1 MSASFPLY
9 VHIPFCTSKC
19 SYCDFFSVPCAGKIA
34 DEYIDAVLSEAAF
47 TASLCGIDSWKT
59 IYVGGGTPS
68 LLSEKQIDFL
78 FSGLLKLSRKAPLE
92 VTMEANPS
100 DVTKSLLDA
109 ASASGVTRIS
119 CGIQSFNDAS
129 LCRVKRRSRA
139 DDVHRALSLF
149 DTDWPHT
156 LSLDMIAR
164 LPEETDASFSS
175 GLRTILEHKADHI
188 SLYSLTVE
196 EGTPLYTEIEKGNIL
211 CDIDASDALW
221 ISGRDFLCDAGYEQY
236 EVSNFCRRGGECL
249 HNLSYWNLESYAGI
263 GAGATGTFYGKHMSA
278 RCTNTHDIGSYVRF
292 WKSKK
297 IDTEDFR
304 SRIFFSDD
312 FISYAPKAS
321 SFFRQ
326 APALSVTE
334 RSERERSMQELEG
347 RQRTFGELP
356 FSVEYIDKKTE
367 AFEFFMMG
375 LRMTRG
381 ICRETYENR
390 FGAFPEKAEALF
402 KSWEGRGR
410 ALRREKNG
418 VHFYALTKEGLLFLN
433 EFLEALL

>member
-19 SYCDFFSVPCAGKIA
+19 SYCDFFSVPCAEKIG
-34 DEYIDAVLSEAAF
+34 DEYIDAVLTEAAF
-47 TASLCGIDSWKT
+47 AASLCDIDSWKT

-78 FSGLLKLSRKAPLE
+78 FSGLLKMSRKAPLE
-92 VTMEANPS
+92 VTMEVNPS
-100 DVTKSLLDA
+100 DVTESLLHA

-119 CGIQSFNDAS
+119 CGIQSFSDSS
-129 LCRVKRRSRA
+129 LCRVRRRSRA
-139 DDVHRALSLF
+139 GDVYRALSLF
-149 DTDWPHT
+149 DKNWSHS
-156 LSLDMIAR
+156 LSVDMIAR
-164 LPEETDASFSS
+164 LPEETDASFAS
-175 GLRTILEHKADHI
+175 GLKTLLSYAPDHI

-196 EGTPLYTEIEKGNIL
+196 EGTPLCTEIESGKIRHN
-211 CDIDASDALW
+211 IDASDALW
-221 ISGRDFLCDAGYEQY
+221 LSGRDFLCDAGYEQY

-249 HNLSYWNLESYAGI
+249 HNLAYWNLESYAGI
-263 GAGATGTFYGKHMSA
+263 GAGAVGTFYGKDVSA
-278 RCTNTHDIGSYVRF
+278 RFTNTRDIGSYVRF

-297 IDTEDFR
+297 IDAEDLR

-312 FISYAPKAS
+312 FRTVQGAA
-321 SFFRQ
+321 
-326 APALSVTE
+326 E
-334 RSERERSMQELEG
+334 RR
-347 RQRTFGELP
+347 FGELP

-381 ICRETYENR
+381 ICRETYEKR
-390 FGAFPEKAEALF
+390 FGAFPEKAETLF
-402 KSWEGRGR
+402 KAWEWRGL
-410 ALRREKNG
+410 ALRYEKKG
-418 VHFYALTKEGLLFLN
+418 ERFYALTRKGLLFLN

>member
-1 MSASFPLY
+1 MGVSFPLY

-19 SYCDFFSVPCAGKIA
+19 SYCDFFSVPCAAKIG
-34 DEYIDAVLSEAAF
+34 DEYIEAVLAEAAF
-47 TASLCGIDSWKT
+47 TASLRDIDSWKT

-68 LLSEKQIDFL
+68 LLTEKQIDRL
-78 FSGLLKLSRKAPLE
+78 VSGLLKLSGKAPLE

-100 DVTKSLLDA
+100 DVTESLLDA

-129 LCRVKRRSRA
+129 LCRVRRRSRA
-139 DDVHRALSLF
+139 SDVYRALSLF
-149 DTDWPHT
+149 EKNRPHS
-156 LSLDMIAR
+156 LSVDMIAR
-164 LPEETDASFSS
+164 LPEETDASFAS
-175 GLRTILEHKADHI
+175 GLQTLLSYNVDHI

-196 EGTPLYTEIEKGNIL
+196 EGTPLCTEIESGKIRH
-211 CDIDASDALW
+211 DIDASDALW
-221 ISGRDFLCDAGYEQY
+221 ISGRDFLCGAGYEQY

-249 HNLSYWNLESYAGI
+249 HNLAYWNLESYAGI
-263 GAGATGTFYGKHMSA
+263 GAGAVGTFYGKNMSA
-278 RCTNTHDIGSYVRF
+278 RFTNTRDIEAYTRF

-297 IDTEDFR
+297 IDADDFR
-304 SRIFFSDD
+304 RRGFLSDD
-312 FISYAPKAS
+312 FRTAQGDAV
-321 SFFRQ
+321 Q
-326 APALSVTE
+326 AYTK
-334 RSERERSMQELEG
+334 RR
-347 RQRTFGELP
+347 FGELP

-381 ICRETYENR
+381 ICRETYEKR

-402 KSWEGRGR
+402 TAWEGRGL
-410 ALRREKNG
+410 ALRRKKHG
-418 VHFYALTKEGLLFLN
+418 AHFYALTKEGLLFLN

>member
-19 SYCDFFSVPCAGKIA
+19 SYCDFFSVPCVEKIG
-34 DEYIDAVLSEAAF
+34 DEYIDAVLNEAAF
-47 TASLCGIDSWKT
+47 AASLCDIDSWKT

-78 FSGLLKLSRKAPLE
+78 FSGLLKMSRKSPLE

-100 DVTKSLLDA
+100 DVTESFLHA

-129 LCRVKRRSRA
+129 LCRVRRRSRA
-139 DDVHRALSLF
+139 DDVYRALSLF
-149 DTDWPHT
+149 EKSWPHA
-156 LSLDMIAR
+156 LSVDMIAR
-164 LPEETDASFSS
+164 LPEETDASFAS
-175 GLRTILEHKADHI
+175 GLKTLLSYAPDHI

-196 EGTPLYTEIEKGNIL
+196 EGTPLCTEIESGKIRHN
-211 CDIDASDALW
+211 IDASDALW
-221 ISGRDFLCDAGYEQY
+221 ISGRDFLCGAGYEQY

-249 HNLSYWNLESYAGI
+249 HNLAYWNLESYAGI
-263 GAGATGTFYGKHMSA
+263 GAGATGTFYGKNMSA
-278 RCTNTHDIGSYVRF
+278 RFTNTRDIGSYVRF

-297 IDTEDFR
+297 IDTDDLR

-312 FISYAPKAS
+312 FRTVQGA
-321 SFFRQ
+321 
-326 APALSVTE
+326 TE
-334 RSERERSMQELEG
+334 REHRDEKRTTQGDAVQAYTERR
-347 RQRTFGELP
+347 FGELP

-381 ICRETYENR
+381 ICRETYEKR

-402 KSWEGRGR
+402 KSWEGRGL
-410 ALRREKNG
+410 ALRRKKNG
-418 VHFYALTKEGLLFLN
+418 RRFYALTKEGLLFLN

>member
-1 MSASFPLY
+1 VGVSFPLY

-19 SYCDFFSVPCAGKIA
+19 SYCDFFSVPCAKKID
-34 DEYIDAVLSEAAF
+34 DEYIDAVLNEAAC
-47 TASLCGIDSWKT
+47 TASLRDIDSWKT

-78 FSGLLKLSRKAPLE
+78 FSGLLKMSRKAPLE

-100 DVTKSLLDA
+100 DVTESLLDA

-119 CGIQSFNDAS
+119 CGIQSFSDAS
-129 LCRVKRRSRA
+129 LCRVRRRSRA
-139 DDVHRALSLF
+139 SDVYRALSLF
-149 DTDWPHT
+149 EKKRPHS
-156 LSLDMIAR
+156 LSVDMIAR
-164 LPEETDASFSS
+164 LPEETDASFAS
-175 GLRTILEHKADHI
+175 GLKTLLSYAPDHI

-196 EGTPLYTEIEKGNIL
+196 EGTPLCSEIESGKIL
-211 CDIDASDALW
+211 HDIDASDALW
-221 ISGRDFLCDAGYEQY
+221 ISGRDLLCDAGYEQY

-249 HNLSYWNLESYAGI
+249 HNLAYWNLESYAGI
-263 GAGATGTFYGKHMSA
+263 GAGATGTFYGKDVST
-278 RCTNTHDIGSYVRF
+278 RITNTRDIGSYVRF

-297 IDTEDFR
+297 IDADDLRAPAFL
-304 SRIFFSDD
+304 SDD
-312 FISYAPKAS
+312 FRTVQVRA
-321 SFFRQ
+321 
-326 APALSVTE
+326 
-334 RSERERSMQELEG
+334 ERERK
-347 RQRTFGELP
+347 FAELP

-381 ICRETYENR
+381 ICRETYEAR

-402 KSWEGRGR
+402 TAWEGRGL
-410 ALRREKNG
+410 ALRRKKNG
-418 VHFYALTKEGLLFLN
+418 AHFYALTKEGLLFLN

>member
-19 SYCDFFSVPCAGKIA
+19 SYCDFFSIPCAEKIG
-34 DEYIDAVLSEAAF
+34 DEYIDAVLTEAAF
-47 TASLCGIDSWKT
+47 AASLCDIDSWKT

-78 FSGLLKLSRKAPLE
+78 FSGLLKMSRKAPLE
-92 VTMEANPS
+92 VTMEVNPS
-100 DVTKSLLDA
+100 DVTESLLHA

-119 CGIQSFNDAS
+119 CGIQSFNDSS
-129 LCRVKRRSRA
+129 LCRVRRRSRA
-139 DDVHRALSLF
+139 DDVYRALSLF
-149 DTDWPHT
+149 DKNRPKA
-156 LSLDMIAR
+156 LSVDMIAR
-164 LPEETDASFSS
+164 LPEETDASFAS
-175 GLRTILEHKADHI
+175 GLKTLLSYAPDHI

-196 EGTPLYTEIEKGNIL
+196 EGTPLCTEIESGKIRHN
-211 CDIDASDALW
+211 IDASDALW
-221 ISGRDFLCDAGYEQY
+221 LSGRDFLCDAGYEQY

-249 HNLSYWNLESYAGI
+249 HNLAYWNLESYAGI
-263 GAGATGTFYGKHMSA
+263 GAGSVGTFYGKDVSA
-278 RCTNTHDIGSYVRF
+278 RFTNTRDIEAYTRF

-297 IDTEDFR
+297 IDAEDLR

-312 FISYAPKAS
+312 FRTVQGAA
-321 SFFRQ
+321 
-326 APALSVTE
+326 E
-334 RSERERSMQELEG
+334 RR
-347 RQRTFGELP
+347 FGELP

-381 ICRETYENR
+381 ICRETYEKR
-390 FGAFPEKAEALF
+390 FGAFPEKAETLF
-402 KSWEGRGR
+402 KSWEGRDL
-410 ALRREKNG
+410 ALRRKKNG
-418 VHFYALTKEGLLFLN
+418 RRFYALTKEGLLFLN

>member
-1 MSASFPLY
+1 MGASFPLY

-19 SYCDFFSVPCAGKIA
+19 SYCDFFSVPCAKKID
-34 DEYIDAVLSEAAF
+34 DEYIDAVLNEAAC
-47 TASLCGIDSWKT
+47 TASLRDIDSWKT

-78 FSGLLKLSRKAPLE
+78 FSGLLKMSRKAPLE

-100 DVTKSLLDA
+100 DVTESLLDA

-129 LCRVKRRSRA
+129 LRRVRRRSRA
-139 DDVHRALSLF
+139 DDVYRALSLF
-149 DTDWPHT
+149 DKNRPKA
-156 LSLDMIAR
+156 LSVDMIAR
-164 LPEETDASFSS
+164 LPEETDASFAS
-175 GLRTILEHKADHI
+175 GLKTLLSYAPDHI

-196 EGTPLYTEIEKGNIL
+196 EGTPLCSEIESGKIL
-211 CDIDASDALW
+211 HDIDASDALW
-221 ISGRDFLCDAGYEQY
+221 ISGRDFLCGAGYEQY
-236 EVSNFCRRGGECL
+236 EVSNFCRRGCECL
-249 HNLSYWNLESYAGI
+249 HNLAYWNLESYAGI
-263 GAGATGTFYGKHMSA
+263 GAGATGTFYRKDVSA
-278 RCTNTHDIGSYVRF
+278 RFTNTRDIEAYTRF

-297 IDTEDFR
+297 IDAEDLR

-312 FISYAPKAS
+312 FRTVQGAA
-321 SFFRQ
+321 
-326 APALSVTE
+326 E
-334 RSERERSMQELEG
+334 RR
-347 RQRTFGELP
+347 FGELP

-381 ICRETYENR
+381 ICRETYEKR
-390 FGAFPEKAEALF
+390 FGTFPEKAETLF
-402 KSWEGRGR
+402 KSWEGRGL
-410 ALRREKNG
+410 ALRREKHG
-418 VHFYALTKEGLLFLN
+418 ERFYALTKEGLLFLN

>member
-1 MSASFPLY
+1 MGVSFPLY

-19 SYCDFFSVPCAGKIA
+19 SYCDFFSVPCAKKID
-34 DEYIDAVLSEAAF
+34 DEYIDAVLNEAAC
-47 TASLCGIDSWKT
+47 TASLWDIDSWKT

-68 LLSEKQIDFL
+68 LLSEKQIDRL
-78 FSGLLKLSRKAPLE
+78 FSGLLKMSRKAPLE

-100 DVTKSLLDA
+100 DVTESLLDA

-119 CGIQSFNDAS
+119 CGIQSFSDTS
-129 LCRVKRRSRA
+129 LCRVRRRSRA
-139 DDVHRALSLF
+139 SDVYRALSLF
-149 DTDWPHT
+149 EKKRPHA
-156 LSLDMIAR
+156 LSVDMIAR
-164 LPEETDASFSS
+164 LPEETDASFAS
-175 GLRTILEHKADHI
+175 GLKTLLSYAPDHI

-196 EGTPLYTEIEKGNIL
+196 EGTPLCSEIESGKIL
-211 CDIDASDALW
+211 HDIDASDALW
-221 ISGRDFLCDAGYEQY
+221 ISGRDFLCGAGYEQY

-249 HNLSYWNLESYAGI
+249 HNLAYWNLESYAGI
-263 GAGATGTFYGKHMSA
+263 GAGATGTFYRKNVSA
-278 RCTNTHDIGSYVRF
+278 RFTNTRDIDSYTRF

-297 IDTEDFR
+297 IDADDFR

-312 FISYAPKAS
+312 FRTVQVRA
-321 SFFRQ
+321 
-326 APALSVTE
+326 
-334 RSERERSMQELEG
+334 ERERK
-347 RQRTFGELP
+347 FAELP

-381 ICRETYENR
+381 ICRETYEAR

-402 KSWEGRGR
+402 TAWEGRGL
-410 ALRREKNG
+410 ALRRKKNG
-418 VHFYALTKEGLLFLN
+418 ARFYAFTKEGLLFLN

>member
-1 MSASFPLY
+1 MGVSFPLY

-19 SYCDFFSVPCAGKIA
+19 SYCDFFSVPCAEKIG
-34 DEYIDAVLSEAAF
+34 DEYIDAVLTEAAF
-47 TASLCGIDSWKT
+47 AASLCDIDSWKT

-78 FSGLLKLSRKAPLE
+78 FSGLLKMSRKAPLE
-92 VTMEANPS
+92 VTMEVNPS
-100 DVTKSLLDA
+100 DVTESLLHA

-129 LCRVKRRSRA
+129 LRRVRRRSRA
-139 DDVHRALSLF
+139 DDVYRALSLF
-149 DTDWPHT
+149 DKNRPKA
-156 LSLDMIAR
+156 LSVDMIAR
-164 LPEETDASFSS
+164 LPEETDASFAS
-175 GLRTILEHKADHI
+175 GLKTLLSYAPDHI

-196 EGTPLYTEIEKGNIL
+196 EGTPLCTEIESGKIRHN
-211 CDIDASDALW
+211 IDASDALW
-221 ISGRDFLCDAGYEQY
+221 LSGRDFLCDAGYEQY

-249 HNLSYWNLESYAGI
+249 HNLAYWNLESYAGI
-263 GAGATGTFYGKHMSA
+263 GAGAVGTFYGKDVSA
-278 RCTNTHDIGSYVRF
+278 RFTNTRDIGSYVRF

-297 IDTEDFR
+297 IDAEDLR

-312 FISYAPKAS
+312 FRTVQGAA
-321 SFFRQ
+321 
-326 APALSVTE
+326 E
-334 RSERERSMQELEG
+334 RR
-347 RQRTFGELP
+347 FGELP

-381 ICRETYENR
+381 ICRETYEKR
-390 FGAFPEKAEALF
+390 FGTFPEKAETLF
-402 KSWEGRGR
+402 KSWEGRGL
-410 ALRREKNG
+410 ALRREKHG
-418 VHFYALTKEGLLFLN
+418 ERFYALTKEGLLFLN

>member
-1 MSASFPLY
+1 MGASFPLY

-19 SYCDFFSVPCAGKIA
+19 SYCDFFSVPCAKKID
-34 DEYIDAVLSEAAF
+34 DEYIDAVLNEAAY
-47 TASLCGIDSWKT
+47 TASLWDIDSWKT

-78 FSGLLKLSRKAPLE
+78 FSGLLKMSRKAPLE

-100 DVTKSLLDA
+100 DVTESLLDA

-119 CGIQSFNDAS
+119 CGIQSFSDAS
-129 LCRVKRRSRA
+129 LCRVRRRSRA
-139 DDVHRALSLF
+139 SDVYRALSLF
-149 DTDWPHT
+149 EKKRPHA
-156 LSLDMIAR
+156 LSVDMIAR
-164 LPEETDASFSS
+164 LPEETDASFAS
-175 GLRTILEHKADHI
+175 GLKTLLSYAPDHI

-196 EGTPLYTEIEKGNIL
+196 EGTPLCSEIESGKIL
-211 CDIDASDALW
+211 HDIDASDALW
-221 ISGRDFLCDAGYEQY
+221 ISGRDFLCGAGYEQY
-236 EVSNFCRRGGECL
+236 EVSNFCRRGCECL
-249 HNLSYWNLESYAGI
+249 HNLAYWNLESYAGI
-263 GAGATGTFYGKHMSA
+263 GAGATGTFYRKDVSA
-278 RCTNTHDIGSYVRF
+278 RFTNTRDIEAYTRF

-297 IDTEDFR
+297 IDADDLR
-304 SRIFFSDD
+304 SRIFLSDD
-312 FISYAPKAS
+312 FRTAHLRA
-321 SFFRQ
+321 
-326 APALSVTE
+326 
-334 RSERERSMQELEG
+334 EREHRDEK
-347 RQRTFGELP
+347 RTTQGDAVQAYTKRRFGELP

-381 ICRETYENR
+381 ICRETYEAR

-402 KSWEGRGR
+402 TAWEGRGL

-418 VHFYALTKEGLLFLN
+418 AHFYALTKDGLLFLN

>member
-1 MSASFPLY
+1 MGVSFPLY

-19 SYCDFFSVPCAGKIA
+19 SYCDFFSVPCNEKIA
-34 DEYIDAVLSEAAF
+34 DEYIAAVLTEAAC
-47 TASLCGIDSWKT
+47 TASLWDIDSWKT

-68 LLSEKQIDFL
+68 LLSEKQIDRL
-78 FSGLLKLSRKAPLE
+78 FSGLLKMSRKAPLE

-100 DVTKSLLDA
+100 DVTESLLDA

-119 CGIQSFNDAS
+119 CGIQSFSDTS
-129 LCRVKRRSRA
+129 LCRVRRRSRA
-139 DDVHRALSLF
+139 SDVYRALSLF
-149 DTDWPHT
+149 EKKRPHA
-156 LSLDMIAR
+156 LSVDMIAR
-164 LPEETDASFSS
+164 LPEETDASFAS
-175 GLRTILEHKADHI
+175 GLKTLLSYAPDHI

-196 EGTPLYTEIEKGNIL
+196 EGTPLCSEIESGKIL
-211 CDIDASDALW
+211 HDIDASDALW
-221 ISGRDFLCDAGYEQY
+221 ISGRDFLCGAGYEQY

-249 HNLSYWNLESYAGI
+249 HNLAYWNLESYAGI
-263 GAGATGTFYGKHMSA
+263 GAGATGTFYGKNMSA
-278 RCTNTHDIGSYVRF
+278 RFTNTRDIGSYVRF

-297 IDTEDFR
+297 IDAVR

-312 FISYAPKAS
+312 FRTVQVRA
-321 SFFRQ
+321 
-326 APALSVTE
+326 
-334 RSERERSMQELEG
+334 ERERK
-347 RQRTFGELP
+347 FAELP

-381 ICRETYENR
+381 ICRETYEAR

-402 KSWEGRGR
+402 TAWEGRGL
-410 ALRREKNG
+410 ALRRKKNG
-418 VHFYALTKEGLLFLN
+418 ARFYAFTKEGLLFLN

>member
-19 SYCDFFSVPCAGKIA
+19 SYCDFFSIPCAEKIG
-34 DEYIDAVLSEAAF
+34 DEYIDAVLNEAAF
-47 TASLCGIDSWKT
+47 AASLCDIDSWKT

-78 FSGLLKLSRKAPLE
+78 FSGLLKMSRKAPLE
-92 VTMEANPS
+92 VTMEVNPS
-100 DVTKSLLDA
+100 DVTESLLHA

-119 CGIQSFNDAS
+119 CGIQSFNDSS
-129 LCRVKRRSRA
+129 LRRVRRRSRA
-139 DDVHRALSLF
+139 DDVYRALSLF
-149 DTDWPHT
+149 DKNRPKA
-156 LSLDMIAR
+156 LSVDMIAR
-164 LPEETDASFSS
+164 LPEETDASFAS
-175 GLRTILEHKADHI
+175 GLKTLLSYAPDHI

-196 EGTPLYTEIEKGNIL
+196 EGTPLCTEIESGKIRHN
-211 CDIDASDALW
+211 IDASDALW
-221 ISGRDFLCDAGYEQY
+221 ISGRDFLCNAGYELY

-249 HNLSYWNLESYAGI
+249 HNLAYWNLESYAGI
-263 GAGATGTFYGKHMSA
+263 GAGAVGTFYGKNMSV
-278 RCTNTHDIGSYVRF
+278 RFTNTRDIGSYVRF

-297 IDTEDFR
+297 IDAEDLR

-312 FISYAPKAS
+312 FRTVQGAA
-321 SFFRQ
+321 
-326 APALSVTE
+326 E
-334 RSERERSMQELEG
+334 RR
-347 RQRTFGELP
+347 FGKLP

-381 ICRETYENR
+381 ICRETYEKR
-390 FGAFPEKAEALF
+390 FGTFPEKAETLF
-402 KSWEGRGR
+402 KSWEGRGL

-418 VHFYALTKEGLLFLN
+418 ERFYALTKEGLLFLN
-433 EFLEALL
+433 ELLEALL

>member
-1 MSASFPLY
+1 MGASFPLY

-19 SYCDFFSVPCAGKIA
+19 SYCDFFSVPCAKKID
-34 DEYIDAVLSEAAF
+34 DEYIDAVLNEAAC
-47 TASLCGIDSWKT
+47 TASLWDIDSWKT

-78 FSGLLKLSRKAPLE
+78 FSGLLKMSRKAPLE

-100 DVTKSLLDA
+100 DVTESLLDA

-119 CGIQSFNDAS
+119 CGIQSFSDAS
-129 LCRVKRRSRA
+129 LCRVRRRSRA
-139 DDVHRALSLF
+139 SDVYRALSLF
-149 DTDWPHT
+149 EKNRPHS
-156 LSLDMIAR
+156 LSVDMIAR
-164 LPEETDASFSS
+164 LPEETDASFAS
-175 GLRTILEHKADHI
+175 GLQTLIAHAPDHI

-196 EGTPLYTEIEKGNIL
+196 AGTPLCSEIESGKIL
-211 CDIDASDALW
+211 HDIDASDALW
-221 ISGRDFLCDAGYEQY
+221 ISGRDFLCGAGYEQY

-249 HNLSYWNLESYAGI
+249 HNLAYWNLESYAGI
-263 GAGATGTFYGKHMSA
+263 GAGATGTFYGKNMSA
-278 RCTNTHDIGSYVRF
+278 RFTNTRDIDSYTRF
-292 WKSKK
+292 WNGEK
-297 IDTEDFR
+297 IDADDFR

-312 FISYAPKAS
+312 FRTVQVRA
-321 SFFRQ
+321 
-326 APALSVTE
+326 
-334 RSERERSMQELEG
+334 ERERK
-347 RQRTFGELP
+347 FAELP

-381 ICRETYENR
+381 ICRETYEAR

-402 KSWEGRGR
+402 TAWEGRGL

-418 VHFYALTKEGLLFLN
+418 AHFYALTKEGLLFLN

>member
-19 SYCDFFSVPCAGKIA
+19 SYCDFFSVPCAEKIG
-34 DEYIDAVLSEAAF
+34 DEYIDAVLNEAAF
-47 TASLCGIDSWKT
+47 ASSFCDIDSWKT

-68 LLSEKQIDFL
+68 LLSEKQIDRL
-78 FSGLLKLSRKAPLE
+78 FSGLLKMSRKAPLE

-100 DVTKSLLDA
+100 DVTESFLDA

-119 CGIQSFNDAS
+119 CGIQSFSDAS
-129 LCRVKRRSRA
+129 LCRVRRRSRA
-139 DDVHRALSLF
+139 SDVYRALSLF
-149 DTDWPHT
+149 EKKRPHA
-156 LSLDMIAR
+156 LSVDMIAR
-164 LPEETDASFSS
+164 LPEETDASFAS
-175 GLRTILEHKADHI
+175 GLKTLLSYAPDHI

-196 EGTPLYTEIEKGNIL
+196 EGTPLCTEIESGKIRHN
-211 CDIDASDALW
+211 IDASDALW
-221 ISGRDFLCDAGYEQY
+221 ISGRESLCGAGYEQY

-249 HNLSYWNLESYAGI
+249 HNLAYWNLESYAGI
-263 GAGATGTFYGKHMSA
+263 GAGATGTFYGKNMSA
-278 RCTNTHDIGSYVRF
+278 RFTNTRDIGSYVRF

-297 IDTEDFR
+297 IDTDDLR

-312 FISYAPKAS
+312 FRTVQGAAEREHRDEKRTTQGDAV
-321 SFFRQ
+321 Q
-326 APALSVTE
+326 AYTE
-334 RSERERSMQELEG
+334 RR
-347 RQRTFGELP
+347 FGELP

-381 ICRETYENR
+381 ICRETYEKR

-402 KSWEGRGR
+402 TAWEGRGL
-410 ALRREKNG
+410 ALRRKKNG
-418 VHFYALTKEGLLFLN
+418 RRFYALTKEGLLFLN